1 MKIQK
6 MLKDIKFTNQ
16 DVFGTE
22 MLVSEPIVI
31 TSAAGWYVGKICK
44 ERWSCPTF

>member
-6 MLKDIKFTNQ
+6 MLEDIKFTNQ

-22 MLVSEPIVI
+22 MLVSEPIVMEHLV
-31 TSAAGWYVGKICK
+31 GWYVGKICK
-44 ERWSCPTF
+44 EDGFATIR